1 MTYFANE
8 REIDGD
14 LSKFSNVIPVHIK
27 CIDWYVVLTLPRISA
42 HALAPELIRI
52 GARLN
57 FVSGLREFF
66 TRATTLE
73 TWNLNWQELLNSSA
87 VNVDLRVQHLVV
99 LQNPAEELIML
110 HVHLKF
116 KNADGIV
123 YVTLSCFIF
132 SSAKFIWAFL

>member
-1 MTYFANE
+1 M
-8 REIDGD
+8 
-14 LSKFSNVIPVHIK
+14 
-27 CIDWYVVLTLPRISA
+27 
-42 HALAPELIRI
+42 
-52 GARLN
+52 
-57 FVSGLREFF
+57 
-66 TRATTLE
+66 TTLE
-73 TWNLNWQELLNSSA
+73 TWNLNWQELLNLNA

-132 SSAKFIWAFL
+132 CSAKFIFVFLWGFSLTY